1 MHRGA
6 QMPRDAAQRVVEG
19 ARHLSPM
26 LGSRMCAARLDGHSV
41 VIRELMPQDLKLE
54 AERLSEDDAI
64 AAARYLARVI
74 GRAHAAQMDGA
85 TQRAWR
91 AALRSQHAKTVDAPS
106 WLWRSIIELM
116 ATHEE
121 AYLEHCRRYVLGTTL
136 G

>member
-1 MHRGA
+1 
-6 QMPRDAAQRVVEG
+6 
-19 ARHLSPM
+19 
-26 LGSRMCAARLDGHSV
+26 
-41 VIRELMPQDLKLE
+41 
-54 AERLSEDDAI
+54 
-64 AAARYLARVI
+64 
-74 GRAHAAQMDGA
+74 MDGA